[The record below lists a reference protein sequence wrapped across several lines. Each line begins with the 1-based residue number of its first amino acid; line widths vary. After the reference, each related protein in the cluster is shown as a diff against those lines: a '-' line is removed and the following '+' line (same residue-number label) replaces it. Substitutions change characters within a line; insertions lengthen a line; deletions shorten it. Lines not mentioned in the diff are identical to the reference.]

1 MMKKFFSM
9 MVALAAVLTF
19 AACEEPNA
27 EEKVALEKPVLSI
40 TNQTADSFTVSWK
53 AVSHADNYFVEC
65 RGVGENINSTE
76 KTFTGL
82 AAGQYTVKVMA
93 VAKAGSKYTDS
104 DYAEITCTIAG
115 GDDWFSMDVYLDT
128 DEEFGATP
136 SNSFFVDM
144 KGSDVAMLDF
154 AVFYAEDSSKVS
166 DTEILGMLKDGS
178 EYIADVN
185 AGGTTVVIAPVEG
198 STTFEAI
205 AYATGKAGQTKLIR
219 KSITTEAAQVSDG
232 VAAWLGTWVG
242 TCSKTFTWS
251 LVQEKDGLY
260 LNNSLTDAALD
271 VTLTIQPYDQD
282 PTAVIIVG
290 FSRIY
295 NVDPALGIV
304 GDDGALYILAGVSV
318 GGANGGFIPT
328 WVPCCEIEGYDDYYL
343 IQGQFEAIRFVNN
356 GGNVTSEWLDVE
368 LSDGSIA
375 TPVHMDIYAAPE
387 GDGDIQIYGAQEDF
401 PMDLYA
407 GDFTLTKS
415 STASIKKAAAKTQF
429 PTTTMPTVVPSLV
442 Y

>member
-19 AACEEPNA
+19 AACEEPNPD
-27 EEKVALEKPVLSI
+27 EKVALEKPVLSI

-65 RGVGENINSTE
+65 RGVGENINGTE

-115 GDDWFSMDVYLDT
+115 GDDWFTQKVYLAT
-128 DEEFGATP
+128 DEESGATP
-136 SNSFFVDM
+136 SNSLFVDW
-144 KGSDVAMLDF
+144 KGVNVATLD
-154 AVFYAEDSSKVS
+154 YAIYTAESSKSFS
-166 DTEILGMLKDGS
+166 DEEIKGYLEDGS
-178 EYIADVN
+178 EYLADIN
-185 AGGTTVVIAPVEG
+185 GEGLTLTVGPLSG
-198 STTFEAI
+198 STEYEVI
-205 AYATGKAGQTKLIR
+205 AYATSKTGQEKFFR
-219 KSITTEAAQVSDG
+219 QSITTEAAEVTDG

-282 PTAVIIVG
+282 PTAVIITG

-295 NVDPALGIV
+295 SEDPALGIV
-304 GDDGALYILAGVSV
+304 GDDGALYILAGVSI

-343 IQGQFEAIRFVNN
+343 IQGQFEAIRFANN

-375 TPVHMDIYAAPE
+375 TPVHMDIYASPE
-387 GDGDIQIYGAQEDF
+387 GDGDVQIYGAQEDF